1 MAGRVKNASFFPVQ
15 SVKPS
20 ELCNTKTDQILQHR
34 QAYRVFPTTFPS
46 LVHFRKI
53 SLGSGYSLIPIY
65 LKTVMWLAQQTS
77 N

>member
-34 QAYRVFPTTFPS
+34 QAYRVLPTTFPS
-46 LVHFRKI
+46 LVHF
-53 SLGSGYSLIPIY
+53 
-65 LKTVMWLAQQTS
+65 
-77 N
+77 